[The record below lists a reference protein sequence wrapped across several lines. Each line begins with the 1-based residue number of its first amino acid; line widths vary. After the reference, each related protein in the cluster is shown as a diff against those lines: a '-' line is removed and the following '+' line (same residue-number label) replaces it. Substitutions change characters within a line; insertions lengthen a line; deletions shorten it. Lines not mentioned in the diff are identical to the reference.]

1 MEARM
6 NVRYRVELSQT
17 ERAELTALVS
27 GGKHAARKLKRA
39 QILLA
44 ADAGAGEEEIA
55 RNVGVG
61 GSTVYRTKRR
71 FVLGNLEAALTEEPR
86 PGMNRKL
93 SGKEEALLVATA
105 CSTPPAG
112 RARWTLELLA
122 DELVKLTEHTS
133 LSRETVRRRLAEN
146 ALKPWRK
153 DMWCIP
159 QVDAEYVARL
169 EDVLD
174 LYAEEPDPKHPVVCF
189 DESPVQL
196 IGEVRPPIP
205 AAPGQLERY
214 DCEYKRNGTANLFVF
229 LNVHQPWRKIKVTE
243 SRAAVDFAACMR
255 DLADVHFPKAE
266 RIRIVL
272 DNLSTHSA
280 GALYQAF
287 PAPEARQ
294 LLRRLEFHYVPKHA
308 SWLNMVEIEIGV
320 LAGQCLDRRIETIEQ
335 LTAETVAWEQQRNAA
350 NARIKW
356 MFTTDKARAK
366 MGRAYPQPQ
375 INSGWTQRV
384 KTSV

>member
-169 EDVLD
+169 EDVIE
-174 LYAEEPDPKHPVVCF
+174 LYAEEPDPKQPVVCF

-335 LTAETVAWEQQRNAA
+335 LTAETAAWEQQRNAA